1 MKKHL
6 LFCLAFLAGLGMLL
20 ALISFLFFPKE
31 ISAEAGLRFPSAYGY
46 AAEPEN
52 SLDAVVIGDSLP
64 LYGINPLVI
73 FREQGIAC
81 YDCATPQQS
90 LAKSRVFLT
99 DILRRQSPKLVLLET
114 DVLYRSMHRLEP
126 LTELLSWRIPVFAFH
141 DNWKTLSPAQLLRP
155 IRWEQKSEQKGHF
168 STDAV
173 EAAASADYMDRE
185 DPDAAISTDNQ
196 RQLRRFRDTCRSR
209 GISLVL
215 VSIPN
220 AASWSKERHKA
231 VNALAESLELPY
243 LDLNQED
250 LGIDWTTE
258 CLDKGDHLNE
268 KGAQK
273 VSAFLG
279 RYLAS
284 TGLFP
289 DRREDPAYASWLGEH
304 Q

>member
-20 ALISFLFFPKE
+20 ALTGFLFFPKE

-155 IRWEQKSEQKGHF
+155 IRWEQKSTFPPMPWKPPQAPTTWTGKTRTRPFPRTING
-168 STDAV
+168 SCAGSGTPAV
-173 EAAASADYMDRE
+173 PGGFLWCWSVYPMPQAGLKSG
-185 DPDAAISTDNQ
+185 T
-196 RQLRRFRDTCRSR
+196 RR
-209 GISLVL
+209 
-215 VSIPN
+215 
-220 AASWSKERHKA
+220 
-231 VNALAESLELPY
+231 
-243 LDLNQED
+243 
-250 LGIDWTTE
+250 
-258 CLDKGDHLNE
+258 
-268 KGAQK
+268 
-273 VSAFLG
+273 
-279 RYLAS
+279 
-284 TGLFP
+284 
-289 DRREDPAYASWLGEH
+289 
-304 Q
+304 